1 MGDWPGREGKA
12 WMAEAPRKPQ
22 QIEPALEALAAD
34 GRLERL
40 IRRRAVFAWFLTAIM
55 LAIYVGYILLIA
67 FRPDIIAQPIGKG
80 VTSLGIPLGIG
91 VILAGIALTG
101 VYVRRA
107 NRDFD
112 RELEAI
118 LQKHGRQEHG
128 L

>member
-1 MGDWPGREGKA
+1 
-12 WMAEAPRKPQ
+12 MAEAPRRPE

-34 GRLERL
+34 CRLERL
-40 IRRRAVFAWFLTAIM
+40 IRRRARFAWLLTAIM

-67 FRPDIIAQPIGKG
+67 FRPDILAQPIGKG

-91 VILAGIALTG
+91 VILVGIALTG

-107 NRDFD
+107 NREFD